1 MKHTTMFRSLLVLP
15 AAAAVCGLLVSA
27 TSSVADQAD
36 RRCSNRTLLGDYGF
50 AIEGEILGPG
60 IHIRGLALQHYDG
73 RGNITQVDHLV
84 EEGTPPSQAWTP
96 GTGTYV
102 VNADCTG
109 AATINT
115 PSNPFPVHLH
125 FIVVKE
131 GREILQVVDANAV
144 SAVGHKVN

>member
-1 MKHTTMFRSLLVLP
+1 MKRIVMSGKLLVVP
-15 AAAAVCGLLVSA
+15 AMVALCGVLASA
-27 TSSVADQAD
+27 TSSVADQPD
-36 RRCSNRTLLGDYGF
+36 RRCSNRTLSGDYGF

-60 IHIRGLALQHYDG
+60 LHIRGLALQHYDG
-73 RGNITQVDHLV
+73 RGHITQVDHLV
-84 EEGTPPSQAWTP
+84 EEGTPPLQPWTL

-102 VNADCTG
+102 VNPDCTG

-115 PSNPFPVHLH
+115 PSNPFPVQLH